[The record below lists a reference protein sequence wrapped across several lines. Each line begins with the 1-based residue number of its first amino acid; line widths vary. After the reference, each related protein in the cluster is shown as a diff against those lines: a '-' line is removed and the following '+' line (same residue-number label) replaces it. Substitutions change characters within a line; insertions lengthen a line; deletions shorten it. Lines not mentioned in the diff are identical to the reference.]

1 MSCSTIGTGIGTGFV
16 LLMAC
21 TEETPP
27 PTQQGGT
34 LQAELQWST
43 SRSSNNTSVQLPPDN
58 VALIRAIISDSSG
71 TILRDLDGKLLDR
84 TEKRG
89 QGYLWFSRVPSA
101 TNLTLEVRGYD
112 NDSHL
117 VYQQREGGI
126 TVQQNKITD
135 LGLQTMVEV
144 DTVAP
149 FDTRLIELT
158 TNEFAGITN
167 VQLSARDNWG
177 ISCYY
182 LSTSPNRPNLTAS
195 SNNCPPPWKNAN
207 EERYFSTVESI
218 DLGLDLDRE
227 IISAI
232 ETVPIYVW
240 FADLDLDRNGTRRIS
255 LVQQMDVV
263 INHGDDALPDNL
275 TINTSWNSDRNS
287 SYQSSSSNNL
297 LIDLSAVDDY
307 GLTAYLLSDNV
318 NEPTPATDDP
328 RWEAIARCPEQAD
341 KNLVCVTE
349 DNPSWKDYPLPPK
362 EWDEKEIKFEKQ
374 SGNQQLRFWVQDT
387 GGQIRSSSSLTI
399 NSNNASPHILEVV
412 LNQGEKTTKTKS
424 IRLDIGA
431 VDDQNVHSYYVSQSP
446 TVPTNSSN
454 WAPIENRLC
463 DPTKPQIY
471 CWTGHFTLQTNS
483 SNWVPTEN
491 RLCDPTKPRD
501 LTKPQIYCWTGHV
514 ADQSSSRGLQE
525 VHVWVRDNNYQVS
538 EKATAT
544 IDYVPE
550 PGFEHQVCLGNTCG
564 LKVFEPNKNYGL
576 RIQLTGE
583 PEDNVPVVISTDSEK
598 LFDNA
603 TSSIARHTFQQE
615 TWSSVWEL
623 NFKTPPTLTDPAL
636 IYLDFTVNNPVAHDY
651 EYSRLGEYILSTL
664 NY

>member
-1 MSCSTIGTGIGTGFV
+1 MRTYFSLQRALGLGIFL

-27 PTQQGGT
+27 PAQQGGT
-34 LQAELQWST
+34 LQAELQWPT
-43 SRSSNNTSVQLPPDN
+43 SRSNISSPSQLPEN
-58 VALIRAIISDSSG
+58 VALIRAIISDAAG

-89 QGYLWFSRVPSA
+89 QGYLWFSRLYSG

-117 VYQQREGGI
+117 VYQQREDGI
-126 TVQQNKITD
+126 TIQQDKITD
-135 LGLQTMVEV
+135 LGPWTMEET

-149 FDTRLIELT
+149 FDTRLIEIT
-158 TNEFAGITN
+158 TNEYAGITN

-177 ISCYY
+177 ISCYSI
-182 LSTSPNRPNLTAS
+182 STSPNRPALPTS
-195 SNNCPPPWKNAN
+195 SNPCSDKWKNAN
-207 EERYFSTVESI
+207 EERYFSTIESV

-227 IISAI
+227 VISAI

-240 FADLDLDRNGTRRIS
+240 FVDRELGGRRIS
-255 LVQQMDVV
+255 LVQQMDVT

-275 TINTSWNSDRNS
+275 TINTSWSNDRNS

-307 GLTAYLLSDNV
+307 GLTAYLLSDDV
-318 NEPTPATDDP
+318 NEPTPAINDP
-328 RWEAIARCPEQAD
+328 RWEAIARCPEQAN

-349 DNPSWKDYPLPPK
+349 DNPFWKDYPLPPK
-362 EWDEKEIKFEKQ
+362 EWNEKEIKFEKQ
-374 SGNQQLRFWVQDT
+374 SGNQQLRFWIQDT

-399 NSNNASPHILEVV
+399 NGSNAAPRILKVV
-412 LNQGEKTTKTKS
+412 LNQYEHTTITRS
-424 IRLDIGA
+424 IRLDVSA
-431 VDDQNVHSYYVSQSP
+431 VDDQNIHSYYVSQSP
-446 TVPTNSSN
+446 TVPANSSS
-454 WAPIENRLC
+454 WVLLDDKSRRQGWI
-463 DPTKPQIY
+463 DY
-471 CWTGHFTLQTNS
+471 FTLDKN
-483 SNWVPTEN
+483 
-491 RLCDPTKPRD
+491 L
-501 LTKPQIYCWTGHV
+501 
-514 ADQSSSRGLQE
+514 SRGLQE

-538 EKATAT
+538 DKATAT
-544 IDYVPE
+544 INYIPE
-550 PGFEHQVCLGNTCG
+550 PSFEHQACLDSKCG
-564 LKVFEPNKNYGL
+564 LKVFKPNKNYSL
-576 RIQLTGE
+576 RIALTGE
-583 PEDNVPVVISTDSEK
+583 PADNVPVVVSTDSEK

-623 NFKTPPTLTDPAL
+623 NFTTPANLSSRPAL
-636 IYLDFTVNNPVAHDY
+636 IYLDFAVNNPVAHDY
-651 EYSRLGEYILSTL
+651 EYSRLGEYILNTL

>member
-1 MSCSTIGTGIGTGFV
+1 M

-27 PTQQGGT
+27 PAQQGGT
-34 LQAELQWST
+34 LQAELQWLT
-43 SRSSNNTSVQLPPDN
+43 SRSNISSPSQLPEN
-58 VALIRAIISDSSG
+58 VALIRAIISDASG

-89 QGYLWFSRVPSA
+89 QGYLWFSRLYSG

-117 VYQQREGGI
+117 VYQQREDGI
-126 TVQQNKITD
+126 TIQQNKTTD
-135 LGLQTMVEV
+135 LGPWTMKET

-158 TNEFAGITN
+158 TNEYAGITN

-182 LSTSPNRPNLTAS
+182 ISTSPNRPALPTS
-195 SNNCPPPWKNAN
+195 SNLCSAPWKNAN
-207 EERYFSTVESI
+207 GERYFSTIENV

-227 IISAI
+227 IISAV

-240 FADLDLDRNGTRRIS
+240 FVDEPRPVSERRIS
-255 LVQQMDVV
+255 LAQRMDVV
-263 INHGDDALPDNL
+263 INHGDDALPSDL
-275 TINTSWNSDRNS
+275 TINTSWSNDRNS
-287 SYQSSSSNNL
+287 SYQSSSNNNL

-318 NEPTPATDDP
+318 NELTPAIDDP
-328 RWEAIARCPEQAD
+328 HWEAIARCPEQAN

-349 DNPSWKDYPLPPK
+349 DNLSWKDYPLPPK
-362 EWDEKEIKFEKQ
+362 EWEEREIEFEKQ

-399 NSNNASPHILEVV
+399 NGGNAAPRILKVV
-412 LNQGEKTTKTKS
+412 LNQDERTTSTRS
-424 IRLDIGA
+424 VRLDISA
-431 VDDQNVHSYYVSQSP
+431 VDDQNIHSYYVSQNP
-446 TVPTNSSN
+446 TVPANSGS
-454 WAPIENRLC
+454 WVLLDDKSRRQGWI
-463 DPTKPQIY
+463 D
-471 CWTGHFTLQTNS
+471 HFTLDKN
-483 SNWVPTEN
+483 VP
-491 RLCDPTKPRD
+491 
-501 LTKPQIYCWTGHV
+501 
-514 ADQSSSRGLQE
+514 RGLQE

-538 EKATAT
+538 DKATAT
-544 IDYVPE
+544 IDYIPE
-550 PGFEHQVCLGNTCG
+550 PGFEHQACLGSNCG
-564 LKVFEPNKNYGL
+564 LKVFEPSKNYSL
-576 RIQLTGE
+576 RIALTGE
-583 PEDNVPVVISTDSEK
+583 PADDVPIVVSTDSEK

-623 NFKTPPTLTDPAL
+623 NFTTPANLTSRPAL

-651 EYSRLGEYILSTL
+651 EYSRLGQYILNTL

>member
-1 MSCSTIGTGIGTGFV
+1 MRTYFSLQRALGLGIFL

-27 PTQQGGT
+27 PAQQGGT
-34 LQAELQWST
+34 LQAELQWPT
-43 SRSSNNTSVQLPPDN
+43 SRSNISSPSQLPEN
-58 VALIRAIISDSSG
+58 VALIRAIISDAAG
-71 TILRDLDGKLLDR
+71 TILRDLDGQLLDR

-89 QGYLWFSRVPSA
+89 QGYLWFSRLYSG

-117 VYQQREGGI
+117 VYQQREDGI
-126 TVQQNKITD
+126 TIQQDKITD
-135 LGLQTMVEV
+135 LGPWTMEET

-149 FDTRLIELT
+149 FDTRLIEIT
-158 TNEFAGITN
+158 TNEYAGITN

-177 ISCYY
+177 ISCYSI
-182 LSTSPNRPNLTAS
+182 STSPNRPALPTS
-195 SNNCPPPWKNAN
+195 SNPCSDKWKNAN
-207 EERYFSTVESI
+207 EERYFSTIESV

-227 IISAI
+227 VISAI

-240 FADLDLDRNGTRRIS
+240 FVDRELGGRRIS
-255 LVQQMDVV
+255 LVQQMDVT

-275 TINTSWNSDRNS
+275 TINTSWSNDRNS

-307 GLTAYLLSDNV
+307 GLTAYLLSDDV
-318 NEPTPATDDP
+318 NEPTPAINDP
-328 RWEAIARCPEQAD
+328 RWEAIARCPEQAN

-349 DNPSWKDYPLPPK
+349 DNPFWKDYPLPPK

-374 SGNQQLRFWVQDT
+374 SGNQQLRFWIQDT

-399 NSNNASPHILEVV
+399 NGSNAAPRILKVV
-412 LNQGEKTTKTKS
+412 LNQYEHTTITRS
-424 IRLDIGA
+424 IRLDVSA
-431 VDDQNVHSYYVSQSP
+431 VDDQNIHSYYVSQSP
-446 TVPTNSSN
+446 TVPANSSS
-454 WAPIENRLC
+454 WVLLDDKSRRQGWI
-463 DPTKPQIY
+463 DY
-471 CWTGHFTLQTNS
+471 FTLDKN
-483 SNWVPTEN
+483 
-491 RLCDPTKPRD
+491 L
-501 LTKPQIYCWTGHV
+501 
-514 ADQSSSRGLQE
+514 SRGLQE

-538 EKATAT
+538 DKATAT
-544 IDYVPE
+544 INYIPE
-550 PGFEHQVCLGNTCG
+550 PGFEHQACLSSKCG
-564 LKVFEPNKNYGL
+564 LKVFEPNKNYSL
-576 RIQLTGE
+576 RIALTGE
-583 PEDNVPVVISTDSEK
+583 PADDVPIVVSTDSEK

-623 NFKTPPTLTDPAL
+623 NFTTPANLSSRPAL

-651 EYSRLGEYILSTL
+651 EYSRLGEYILNTL

>member
-1 MSCSTIGTGIGTGFV
+1 MRTCFSLQWALGLVVSL

-27 PTQQGGT
+27 PAQQGGT
-34 LQAELQWST
+34 LQAELQWPT
-43 SRSSNNTSVQLPPDN
+43 SRSNISSPSQLPEN
-58 VALIRAIISDSSG
+58 VASIRAIISDASG

-89 QGYLWFSRVPSA
+89 QGYLWFSRLYSA

-117 VYQQREGGI
+117 VYQQREDEI

-135 LGLQTMVEV
+135 LGPWTMEET

-149 FDTRLIELT
+149 FGTRLIELT
-158 TNEFAGITN
+158 TNEFVGTTN

-182 LSTSPNRPNLTAS
+182 ISTSPNRPALPAS
-195 SNNCPPPWKNAN
+195 SNPCSDPWKNAN
-207 EERYFSTVESI
+207 EERYFSIIESV

-227 IISAI
+227 VISAI

-240 FADLDLDRNGTRRIS
+240 FVDRELGGRRIS
-255 LVQQMDVV
+255 LVQQMDVT
-263 INHGDDALPDNL
+263 INHGDDALPSDL
-275 TINTSWNSDRNS
+275 KINTSWSNNRNS
-287 SYQSSSSNNL
+287 SYQSSSSNDL

-307 GLTAYLLSDNV
+307 GLIAYLLSDDV
-318 NEPTPATDDP
+318 DEPTPATDDL
-328 RWEAIARCPEQAD
+328 RWEAIARCPEQAN

-362 EWDEKEIKFEKQ
+362 EWDEKEITFEKQ
-374 SGNQQLRFWVQDT
+374 SGNQQLRFWAQDT

-399 NSNNASPHILEVV
+399 NGSNAAPRILKVV
-412 LNQGEKTTKTKS
+412 LNQDEHATSTRS
-424 IRLDIGA
+424 IRLDVSA
-431 VDDQNVHSYYVSQSP
+431 VDDQNIHSYYVSQSP
-446 TVPTNSSN
+446 IVPTNANSWIPLDDKSRRRG
-454 WAPIENRLC
+454 WI
-463 DPTKPQIY
+463 
-471 CWTGHFTLQTNS
+471 GHFTLDKN
-483 SNWVPTEN
+483 
-491 RLCDPTKPRD
+491 
-501 LTKPQIYCWTGHV
+501 
-514 ADQSSSRGLQE
+514 SSRGLQE
-525 VHVWVRDNNYQVS
+525 VYVWVRDNNYQVS
-538 EKATAT
+538 DKVTAT
-544 IDYVPE
+544 INYIPE
-550 PGFEHQVCLGNTCG
+550 PGFEHQACLGSNCG
-564 LKVFEPNKNYGL
+564 LKVFEPNKKYSL
-576 RIQLTGE
+576 RIALTGE
-583 PEDNVPVVISTDSEK
+583 PADDVPVVVSTDSEK

-623 NFKTPPTLTDPAL
+623 NFTTPANLSSRPAL

-651 EYSRLGEYILSTL
+651 EYSRLGEYILNTL

>member
-1 MSCSTIGTGIGTGFV
+1 MFICASKSMYTCLAQRLVLGLALGV

-43 SRSSNNTSVQLPPDN
+43 SRNSDSTSAQLPPDN
-58 VALIRAIISDSSG
+58 VALIRAIISDASG

-195 SNNCPPPWKNAN
+195 SNNCPAPWKNAN

-240 FADLDLDRNGTRRIS
+240 FADLDLDRNGTRRVS
-255 LVQQMDVV
+255 LVQRMDVV
-263 INHGDDALPDNL
+263 INHGNDALPDNL

-287 SYQSSSSNNL
+287 SYQSSSSNDL
-297 LIDLSAVDDY
+297 LLDLSAVDDY
-307 GLTAYLLSDNV
+307 GLVAYLLSDDV
-318 NEPTPATDDP
+318 NEQIPAVTDP

-349 DNPSWKDYPLPPK
+349 DNPFWKDSPFPPK

-387 GGQIRSSSSLTI
+387 GGQIRSSSSLTV

-412 LNQGEKTTKTKS
+412 LNQGEKTTRTKN
-424 IRLDIGA
+424 IRLDISA
-431 VDDQNVHSYYVSQSP
+431 VDDQQIHSYYVSQSSA
-446 TVPTNSSN
+446 VPTNSSS
-454 WAPIENRLC
+454 
-463 DPTKPQIY
+463 
-471 CWTGHFTLQTNS
+471 WTTLESKDRRQDWIGYFILDQNS
-483 SNWVPTEN
+483 P
-491 RLCDPTKPRD
+491 
-501 LTKPQIYCWTGHV
+501 
-514 ADQSSSRGLQE
+514 RGLQD
-525 VHVWVRDNNYQVS
+525 VYVWARDANNGRVS

-564 LKVFEPNKNYGL
+564 LKVFESNKNYGL

-583 PEDNVPVVISTDSEK
+583 PEDNVPVVVSTDSEK

-636 IYLDFTVNNPVAHDY
+636 IYLNFTVNNPVAHDY
-651 EYSRLGEYILSTL
+651 EYSRLGEYILNTL

>member
-1 MSCSTIGTGIGTGFV
+1 M

-27 PTQQGGT
+27 PAQQGGT
-34 LQAELQWST
+34 LQAELQWLT
-43 SRSSNNTSVQLPPDN
+43 SRSNISSPSQLPEN
-58 VALIRAIISDSSG
+58 VALIRAIISDASG

-89 QGYLWFSRVPSA
+89 QGYLWFSRLYSG

-117 VYQQREGGI
+117 VYQQREDGI
-126 TVQQNKITD
+126 TILQNKITD
-135 LGLQTMVEV
+135 LGPWTMKET

-158 TNEFAGITN
+158 TNEYAGITN

-182 LSTSPNRPNLTAS
+182 ISTSPNRPALPTS
-195 SNNCPPPWKNAN
+195 SNLCSAPWKNAN
-207 EERYFSTVESI
+207 GERYFSTIENV

-227 IISAI
+227 IISAV

-240 FADLDLDRNGTRRIS
+240 FVDEPRPVSERRIS
-255 LVQQMDVV
+255 LAQRMDVV
-263 INHGDDALPDNL
+263 INHGDDALPSDL
-275 TINTSWNSDRNS
+275 TINTSWSNDRNS
-287 SYQSSSSNNL
+287 SYQSSSNNNL

-318 NEPTPATDDP
+318 NELTPAIDDP
-328 RWEAIARCPEQAD
+328 YWEAIARCPEQAN

-349 DNPSWKDYPLPPK
+349 DNLSWKDYPLPPK
-362 EWDEKEIKFEKQ
+362 EWEEKEIEFEKQ

-399 NSNNASPHILEVV
+399 NGGNAAPRILKVV
-412 LNQGEKTTKTKS
+412 LNQDERTTSTRS
-424 IRLDIGA
+424 VRLDISA
-431 VDDQNVHSYYVSQSP
+431 VDDQNIHSYYVSQST
-446 TVPTNSSN
+446 TVPTSSSN
-454 WAPIENRLC
+454 WAPTENRLC

-471 CWTGHFTLQTNS
+471 CWTGHFTLPTNS
-483 SNWVPTEN
+483 SNWEPTEN

-501 LTKPQIYCWTGHV
+501 LTKPQIYCWTGHFT
-514 ADQSSSRGLQE
+514 DQNSSRGLQE

-538 EKATAT
+538 DKATAT
-544 IDYVPE
+544 IDYIPE
-550 PGFEHQVCLGNTCG
+550 PGFEHQVCLGSNCG
-564 LKVFEPNKNYGL
+564 LKIFEPSKNYSL
-576 RIQLTGE
+576 RIALTGE
-583 PEDNVPVVISTDSEK
+583 PADDVPIVVSTDSEK

-623 NFKTPPTLTDPAL
+623 NFTTPANLSSRPAL

-651 EYSRLGEYILSTL
+651 EYSRLGQYILNTL